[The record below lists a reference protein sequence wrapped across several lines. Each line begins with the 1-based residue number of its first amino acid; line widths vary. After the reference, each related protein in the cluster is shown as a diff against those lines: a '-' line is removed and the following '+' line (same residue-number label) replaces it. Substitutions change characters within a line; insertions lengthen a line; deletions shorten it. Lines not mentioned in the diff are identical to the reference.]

1 MASKF
6 GISGHLPPNMKPDA
20 AVTGMAG
27 LIWRI
32 ILIASNPFIFGK
44 NRSQIG
50 QIEWFFFDCANA
62 RRSIGRRGD
71 HKAVGLKHNLGGGA
85 HRRRVGTAEGSV
97 IDAKGESRTVRR
109 RASFSRTNASQDVN
123 RNEISLSAM
132 SVMGLG
138 RVETPGRLAY
148 GTRVW

>member
-1 MASKF
+1 
-6 GISGHLPPNMKPDA
+6 MKPDA

-97 IDAKGESRTVRR
+97 IDAKGELRTVRR

-123 RNEISLSAM
+123 RNEISLPRCPEWVLVVWKRPADWHTGRAFGELSAM
-132 SVMGLG
+132 
-138 RVETPGRLAY
+138 P
-148 GTRVW
+148 